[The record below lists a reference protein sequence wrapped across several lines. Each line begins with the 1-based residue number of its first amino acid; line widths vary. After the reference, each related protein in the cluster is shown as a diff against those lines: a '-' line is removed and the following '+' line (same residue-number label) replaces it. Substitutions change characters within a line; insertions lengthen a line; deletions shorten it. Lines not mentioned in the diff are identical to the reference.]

1 MLSKKAQYALYA
13 LVHLARERDKGP
25 VLIRDIAESEKLPRK
40 FLEAILLEL
49 KTLGI
54 LASKKGKGGGYQL
67 RRAPGEVN
75 MAEIIRHFDGAI
87 ALLPC
92 ATFMYYEQCQH
103 CKDEKTCGI
112 KSYVKEIRDETVR
125 LMKNITLQDIL
136 EREKQLESEQPPGTV
151 TSAF

>member
-13 LVHLARERDKGP
+13 LVYLARERDKGP

-40 FLEAILLEL
+40 FLESILLEMR
-49 KTLGI
+49 TLGI

-67 RRAPGEVN
+67 RRAPEEVN

-92 ATFMYYEQCQH
+92 ATFRYYEQCDH
-103 CKDEKTCGI
+103 CKNEQTCAI
-112 KSYVKEIRDETVR
+112 KSYIKEIRDETVR
-125 LMKNITLQDIL
+125 MMKNITLKDIL
-136 EREKQLESEQPPGTV
+136 DREQWLFENPV
-151 TSAF
+151 TDCNPQT

>member
-13 LVHLARERDKGP
+13 LVHLAREQERGP
-25 VLIRDIAESEKLPRK
+25 LLIREIAEAEKLPRK
-40 FLEAILLEL
+40 FLEAILLEM

-54 LASKKGKGGGYQL
+54 LSSKKGKGGGYLL
-67 RRAPGEVN
+67 RRAPEDVN

-103 CKDEKTCGI
+103 CKDETSCGI

-125 LMKNITLQDIL
+125 MMKNITLRDIL
-136 EREKQLESEQPPGTV
+136 DREDALKINPELESRE
-151 TSAF
+151 